1 MLVWLSLDTWLI
13 TILSITYLAVLFIVA
28 HWGQNQAIENW
39 SCKPWVYSLSLGV
52 SCSSWAFYGTVGQAA
67 TTGAWLAPIYI
78 GSILCLVLA
87 WPMLH
92 KILLIVKQQNL
103 TSIADFIAFRYDRS
117 PKVAALVTI
126 VALTGI
132 IPYIALQLRAI
143 STSFDLL
150 TGTYQSGIST
160 AFVVTIVLIIFS
172 ILFGTRQIAAN
183 KQNQG
188 LVLAIAFS
196 SVIKLFALTAV
207 GIFATFYV
215 FDGFSDL
222 INQGENISSITGTNS
237 VYLAV
242 AQAVLGAIT
251 IFILPQQFHMMM
263 IENHHQQELK
273 TARWLFPLYLLL
285 INVFILPIAIAG
297 QLTFPGGSVDADTYV
312 LTLPLFYQQAWLGIT
327 VYIGGLAAATSM
339 VIVAAIVLSTMVSTE
354 VLTPLVLKF
363 RLFNTKQKQQM
374 SGLLLDLRRGSIA
387 IILLLAFIFERIIAQ
402 QNHLATIGL
411 LSFVLL
417 SQFAP
422 ATIGALY
429 WRKANAKAALT
440 GLAVGSIVWLYTL
453 LLPALIPN
461 SQWIETGLWQMTWL
475 KPTALFGVDFLDSTS
490 HGVFYSLLLNVIC
503 YVVVSL
509 ISQRSVGEKLQAEYF
524 VNKSQNQFE
533 RHLSLDDLY
542 SLLVRFID
550 KPAADSLI
558 TFAKSSG
565 KIEKNIEYTRLQLS
579 GVLGSASTRMVMKA
593 ASTSQDMPLEDVVS
607 IVDEAN
613 QMFRFNREL
622 LQSGVENIEQGI
634 SVIDADMRLVAWNQ
648 RYIQLLDYPESFV
661 CAGKPIEE
669 LLRYNIAKGIITST
683 GTGTGESTSKHDEG
697 EDLITRRIEHMRMG
711 HNHHFQRSMPNGVVL
726 EIRGQSMPGGG
737 FVSTFSDI
745 TAHIEAEKAL
755 KKANESLEK
764 RVEDRTQEL
773 RYAKAEAEAANSSKT
788 RFLAAASHDLMQ
800 PFNALSLFTSMLKKK
815 VENDELAQLANNIDD
830 SLNVVE
836 ALLSDLVE
844 ISRLDN
850 NLDIIEKNH
859 FALDELLIPLKNE
872 FTVLAQQDDIS
883 FSYQASSTW
892 VNSDKRMLRRILQN
906 FLSNAIHYCRDK
918 TGDKAGI
925 PNKIVLGVR
934 HKKDVVRVEV
944 WDNGP
949 GIAVEKQLTIFQ
961 EFERLEQNREIPGLG
976 LGLAIAER
984 MASLLDLKISLNST
998 VGKGTCFMLELPRV
1012 SHNTVNIPN
1021 NLPNE
1026 ILSSTSSTTPNNVTY
1041 KASDNVPTKTASH
1054 STKNNN
1060 TANEGFA
1067 DMSVLVIDNDALML
1081 TAISSQLIDWG
1092 CVVYTAKDQ
1101 ASLTEVVSNMQQP
1114 ARFIIAD
1121 YHLDNDTNGVDLVSH
1136 LLRKEHWQ
1144 TPCVI
1149 CSADPSEQ
1157 VRQHTSDANFL
1168 FLRKPVKALALKRLI
1183 RQMIT
1188 Q

>member
-1 MLVWLSLDTWLI
+1 LLVWLSLDTWLI
-13 TILSITYLAVLFIVA
+13 TVLSIAYLAMLFIVA
-28 HWGQNQAIENW
+28 HWGQNQASENW

-117 PKVAALVTI
+117 PKVAALVTL

-160 AFVVTIVLIIFS
+160 AFVVTIVLILFS

-207 GIFATFYV
+207 GIFATFYI

-237 VYLAV
+237 IYLAV

-374 SGLLLDLRRGSIA
+374 SGLLLNLRRGSIA

-429 WRKANAKAALT
+429 WRKANTKAALT
-440 GLAVGSIVWLYTL
+440 GLVVGSIVWLYTL
-453 LLPALIPN
+453 LLPALIPT
-461 SQWIETGLWQMTWL
+461 SHWIETGLWQMTWL
-475 KPTALFGVDFLDSTS
+475 KPTALFGIDFLDSTS

-550 KPAADSLI
+550 KPAAEALL
-558 TFAKSSG
+558 TFAKSSV
-565 KIEKNIEYTRLQLS
+565 KNENNIEYTRLQLS

-648 RYIQLLDYPESFV
+648 RYIQLLDYPEGFV
-661 CAGKPIEE
+661 SAGKPVEE

-683 GTGTGESTSKHDEG
+683 GTDVSANTSKLAED

-711 HNHHFQRSMPNGVVL
+711 HNHYFQRSMPNGVVL

-755 KKANESLEK
+755 QKANESLER
-764 RVEDRTQEL
+764 RVEERTQEL
-773 RYAKAEAEAANSSKT
+773 RRAKAEAEAANSSKT

-906 FLSNAIHYCRDK
+906 FLSNAVHYCRDK

-925 PNKIVLGVR
+925 TNKIVLGVR
-934 HKKDVVRVEV
+934 HKKDIVRIEV

-949 GIAVEKQLTIFQ
+949 GIADDKQLTIFQ
-961 EFERLEQNREIPGLG
+961 EFERLDQNREIPGLG

-984 MASLLDLKISLNST
+984 MASLLDLKISLKST
-998 VGKGTCFMLELPRV
+998 VGKGTCFMVELPKV
-1012 SHNTVNIPN
+1012 KHNAV
-1021 NLPNE
+1021 NLPSN
-1026 ILSSTSSTTPNNVTY
+1026 LSSKVTN
-1041 KASDNVPTKTASH
+1041 KITKKTASQGIK
-1054 STKNNN
+1054 STG
-1060 TANEGFA
+1060 TVNENFA

-1081 TAISSQLIDWG
+1081 TAISSQLIEWG

-1101 ASLTEVVSNMQQP
+1101 ASLTKVVSNMQQP

-1121 YHLDNDTNGVDLVSH
+1121 YHLDNDINGVDLVTH
-1136 LLRKEHWQ
+1136 LLLKEHWQ
-1144 TPCVI
+1144 SPCVI

-1183 RQMIT
+1183 RQMIIR
-1188 Q
+1188 